1 MSLTPKQVRFIEEF
15 LVDLNATQAALRA
28 GYKHGDIGRQ
38 LLTKTHVCESI
49 AEAQAERS
57 RRTEID
63 QDWVL
68 NRLVENVGRA
78 MRANPVLDKDG
89 VSMGE
94 YRYEGAVANR
104 ALELVGKHLGM
115 FTDKPD
121 IRRPKEITDLTDDEL
136 QDILLQV
143 DRGED

>member
-1 MSLTPKQVRFIEEF
+1 MDSGSR
-15 LVDLNATQAALRA
+15 ATA
-28 GYKHGDIGRQ
+28 
-38 LLTKTHVCESI
+38 
-49 AEAQAERS
+49 
-57 RRTEID
+57 

-68 NRLVENVGRA
+68 NRLVQNVGRA
-78 MRANPVLDKDG
+78 IRANPVLDKDG

-121 IRRPKEITDLTDDEL
+121 IFRPRKITDLTDDDL
-136 QDILLQV
+136 RQIILEG
-143 DRGED
+143 RGGNGAAGTPGRPKKPRKDH